1 MYKKII
7 NSLSSL
13 YITLFS
19 LFGLFIL
26 TFIATLAQV
35 DMGIFEAKKYF
46 FEGVFVY
53 LPVGNFNIPIFF
65 SGYTLGVIML
75 INLCCAHFKRFVFK
89 WSKIGIWLTHIGL
102 IILIIGSGIISSYTI
117 ESQLS
122 LEEGQ
127 SKNYTQSVI
136 LNELVVLESIDDE
149 NDRVFSFPES
159 FLAEYSALVDPD
171 LPFSIEPIS
180 YFENSTI
187 GRVPE
192 GIQSIASQGL
202 GSEMIVT
209 PRPKSFNDKERN
221 MPSAHL
227 EVFYNNQSLGV
238 WTVSALLAV
247 EQSLGQINGKNYR
260 IALRPKRYY
269 LDFNIKL
276 NEFSHDKYIGTE
288 TPKNFS
294 SLVELTDKTGSFLES
309 FLIYMNHPLRYD
321 GKTFYQASFGK
332 EDTLSVFQV
341 VENPGWLLP
350 YISSIIMSLGLL
362 IHFII
367 LLVTRL
373 NKTSNKRTN
382 NDA

>member
-1 MYKKII
+1 
-7 NSLSSL
+7 
-13 YITLFS
+13 
-19 LFGLFIL
+19 
-26 TFIATLAQV
+26 
-35 DMGIFEAKKYF
+35 
-46 FEGVFVY
+46 
-53 LPVGNFNIPIFF
+53 
-65 SGYTLGVIML
+65 
-75 INLCCAHFKRFVFK
+75 
-89 WSKIGIWLTHIGL
+89 
-102 IILIIGSGIISSYTI
+102 
-117 ESQLS
+117 
-122 LEEGQ
+122 
-127 SKNYTQSVI
+127 
-136 LNELVVLESIDDE
+136 
-149 NDRVFSFPES
+149 
-159 FLAEYSALVDPD
+159 
-171 LPFSIEPIS
+171 
-180 YFENSTI
+180 
-187 GRVPE
+187 
-192 GIQSIASQGL
+192 
-202 GSEMIVT
+202 
-209 PRPKSFNDKERN
+209 

-367 LLVTRL
+367 LLVTRP
-373 NKTSNKRTN
+373 NKRTN